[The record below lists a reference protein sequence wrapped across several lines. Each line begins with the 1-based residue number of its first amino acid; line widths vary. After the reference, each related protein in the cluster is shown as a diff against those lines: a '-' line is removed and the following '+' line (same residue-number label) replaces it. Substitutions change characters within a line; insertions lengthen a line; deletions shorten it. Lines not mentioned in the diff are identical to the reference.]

1 MLYPLLRV
9 NDFRRL
15 GLSCV
20 SMLTVAIVL
29 SACKSVSPQEKDE
42 VIERIVGEDAPSD
55 GAKATPEIAAPPALI
70 GTPGAAATPDVTV
83 TPEVKAAAEAEN
95 LPRQKPKMPARQSVA
110 RLPLPRGVAHSDL
123 LQFINAHAEV
133 ISPYQPMQREWNSYA
148 RAFASQ
154 ASAGE
159 LELEAMRLR
168 ISQDFPRA
176 HWLFVWGLH
185 QTSLLLLNQNG
196 KSAFL
201 IDRQEDFLARISVM
215 LFLSGELD
223 ALTRRSEYRDVLRRF
238 YKYANV
244 KYFKRKLSDRPEKPE
259 GLLRP
264 ERSPRVPV
272 NAEEQD

>member
-1 MLYPLLRV
+1 MFYPSLRV
-9 NDFRRL
+9 EFLRWI

-20 SMLTVAIVL
+20 SMLTIPSVL
-29 SACKSVSPQEKDE
+29 FACKSVSPEQKAE
-42 VIERIVGEDAPSD
+42 VIGRIVGENEVSDEAPPSPTSTPE
-55 GAKATPEIAAPPALI
+55 ASATPE
-70 GTPGAAATPDVTV
+70 AAATPGV
-83 TPEVKAAAEAEN
+83 EKSQQ
-95 LPRQKPKMPARQSVA
+95 QKPIMPARQSVA
-110 RLPLPRGVAHSDL
+110 RLPLPRGVVHSDL

-196 KSAFL
+196 KSLFL
-201 IDRQEDFLARISVM
+201 IDRQEDFLGRISVL

-223 ALTRRSEYRDVLRRF
+223 MLTRRSEYRDVLRKF
-238 YKYANV
+238 YKHANV

-272 NAEEQD
+272 NQEDPD